1 METAADNKVDTIN
14 FCTKLK
20 QPESS
25 ATPQE
30 DEHKGLRRKKANTN
44 RKTKKNKC
52 DGCVKSSTERIMLS
66 QLRFLEKT
74 KQQKYQK
81 KKTNGNQCVIEKVR
95 HVAKWLTAHLDVC
108 VSG

>member
-1 METAADNKVDTIN
+1 MQLHKRTRIKDCEGRKQIQTAK
-14 FCTKLK
+14 
-20 QPESS
+20 
-25 ATPQE
+25 
-30 DEHKGLRRKKANTN
+30 
-44 RKTKKNKC
+44 KKNKC

-66 QLRFLEKT
+66 QLRFLDKT